1 LPQFAIVSGR
11 GILGF
16 FRGEKTM
23 NNDVSASF
31 FKAATYVALTLFS
44 AFFLPSH
51 SEAQTKEFKIVA
63 LGGSSTY
70 GHLVERN
77 QAYPPKLEAALKAK
91 GVNATVVNAGI
102 TNDTTVGGLARLDKD
117 VPAGTDILIL
127 ELGINDASQGI
138 GVPATRAN
146 LQKIIE
152 TVRAR
157 GTRVLLIGYRGSESW
172 IVPFA
177 QSLKVRGMGFNFP
190 GNEQNQYRLMND
202 PQLRTKGFAHFNAA
216 GYDKIV
222 ETMVPQILAMI
233 ENIKKDA
240 KKQ

>member
-1 LPQFAIVSGR
+1 MNSSILRFFSLARVFTIVAAISFVCISPALSQEKQFR
-11 GILGF
+11 
-16 FRGEKTM
+16 
-23 NNDVSASF
+23 
-31 FKAATYVALTLFS
+31 
-44 AFFLPSH
+44 
-51 SEAQTKEFKIVA
+51 IVA

-70 GHLVERN
+70 GHLLEHRN
-77 QAYPPKLEAALKAK
+77 QAYPAKLEAALKAK

-102 TNDTTVGGLARLDKD
+102 SGDTTVGGLARLDKD
-117 VPAGTDILIL
+117 VPAGTDIVIL

-146 LQKIIE
+146 LQKIID

-157 GTRVLLIGYRGSESW
+157 GARVLLIGYRGSESW

-190 GNEQNQYRLMND
+190 DNGNSKYRLAND

-222 ETMVPQILAMI
+222 ETMVPQILTMI
-233 ENIKKDA
+233 ENIKKA
-240 KKQ
+240 N